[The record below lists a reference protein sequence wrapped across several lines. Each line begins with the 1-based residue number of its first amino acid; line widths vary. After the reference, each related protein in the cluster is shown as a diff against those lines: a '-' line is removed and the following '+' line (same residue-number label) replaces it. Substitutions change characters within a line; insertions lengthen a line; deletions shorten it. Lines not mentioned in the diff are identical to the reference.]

1 MVRAQPPDEDMLL
14 TMWQSDTTLSG
25 ATSASTVNC
34 IISNT
39 SAWATST
46 KPVPS
51 NCANG
56 AFGSLRFRPGGAW
69 PNVTVPGTA
78 PGLLPEGGVGAPIS
92 SFASVLRNGSERRQ
106 YAIGLAFSTT
116 VA

>member
-34 IISNT
+34 NISK
-39 SAWATST
+39 SVEWATST

-51 NCANG
+51 KCADV
-56 AFGSLRFRPGGAW
+56 AFGSLRFRPGSW
-69 PNVTVPGTA
+69 PKLTVSTTA
-78 PGLLPEGGVGAPIS
+78 PGCAPIS
-92 SFASVLRNGSERRQ
+92 SFASMLRNGSERRQ
-106 YAIGLAFSTT
+106 YAIGFAFSTT